1 MGEIDMSDEKIS
13 TPSAEAVEPGF
24 TAPTTA
30 DLSELIEKARA
41 SYEGTKASETEAQKQ
56 LKQIAD
62 ILSNANALS
71 EKLTDVRPKID
82 AAAAEVEAKRS
93 AVNTQAQQVDAAQ
106 KRASEV
112 RGDLDSVLASVKQS
126 QTEAEGFK
134 KSVEECNASTTATA
148 ANIVV
153 SKATVDANAKAV
165 AQALAESKA
174 ATANT
179 KALADIAAELKQRVE
194 EYEAKL
200 NDLNEKC
207 GAQLQAITDLLP
219 GATGAGLAAAFNDR
233 RETFVKPRVRWQ
245 WLFLGSVIALTVLAF
260 ISFLEVYH
268 NATAMTYQQLLVL
281 WLSRVPVAAAL
292 VWLAMHASRESALA
306 KRLEEDYGFKVSV
319 ARSFQGF
326 QEQMKNLGDAAKGNQ
341 PLQTL
346 CNATLAQVSNP
357 PGRIYD
363 KQELIVSPT
372 AEAIKALE
380 VVTKALKDGHLPIKL
395 G

>member
-1 MGEIDMSDEKIS
+1 MSDEKSS
-13 TPSAEAVEPGF
+13 TPSAEVVEPGSS
-24 TAPTTA
+24 ARTTA
-30 DLSELIEKARA
+30 ELSELIEKARA
-41 SYEGTKASETEAQKQ
+41 SCESTKASETEAQKVLRQ
-56 LKQIAD
+56 LSD
-62 ILSNANALS
+62 VLSDAKALS

-93 AVNTQAQQVDAAQ
+93 AVNTQAQQVDATQ

-112 RGDLDSVLASVKQS
+112 RGDLDSVLASAKQS

-148 ANIVV
+148 ANIAA

-179 KALADIAAELKQRVE
+179 KALADKAAELKQRVE

-219 GATGAGLAAAFNDR
+219 GATSAGLASAFNDR

-260 ISFLEVYH
+260 ISFVEVYL
-268 NATAMTYQQLLVL
+268 NASTMTHQQLIVL
-281 WLSRVPVAAAL
+281 WLSRIPVAAAL
-292 VWLAMHASRESALA
+292 VWLAMHSSRESALA
-306 KRLEEDYGFKVSV
+306 QRLEEDYGFKVSV

-326 QEQMKNLGDAAKGNQ
+326 QEQMKAVGDTAKGNE
-341 PLQTL
+341 PLQRL
-346 CNATLAQVSNP
+346 CDATLAQISNP

-363 KQELIVSPT
+363 KHDLIVSPT

-380 VVTKALKDGHLPIKL
+380 VVAKALKDGHLPIKL
-395 G
+395 S